1 MSVEKQQ
8 GMTRTWTKPCP
19 YCHARRDDGMHLVY
33 LLDCECEMPYVCYNC
48 HRDEHGFPALAI
60 EKEYRRRT
68 QCH

>member
-1 MSVEKQQ
+1 
-8 GMTRTWTKPCP
+8 
-19 YCHARRDDGMHLVY
+19 MHLVY